1 MSLIIPIVY
10 FVIGCISVFIV
21 PTLMYFSEKEEGP
34 YRDYL
39 ADFLTSTDSDY
50 DEVSSFPIFC
60 LFLWPVVFLIYI
72 PYTICTAL
80 KSFFNFLVIKI
91 RGVHK
96 AEEIWND

>member
-1 MSLIIPIVY
+1 
-10 FVIGCISVFIV
+10 
-21 PTLMYFSEKEEGP
+21 MYFFEKEEGP

-72 PYTICTAL
+72 PYTIYKMLEAL
-80 KSFFNFLVIKI
+80 FNYIASRI